1 MTTIRRHILVL
12 AAVLAF
18 ASPALRAE
26 QPQKA
31 SHSAQDDRLKKLE
44 ERADA
49 TEKAAS
55 SAAMEKDY
63 ITRAQKQY
71 QSYYQKVLN
80 TQMWTLGIMGVILVG
95 VFVLVARF
103 SLKLIDEQTKTAT
116 AGATVQMRNE
126 YARAFAKDVQKL
138 WDSNAADIK
147 KLKETLTAQFAEL
160 EQNLK
165 DCSDFQRN
173 LAGTC
178 RRADESQGDSVVTF
192 RNALRTY
199 KAGKA
204 RNLIEAKVGATT
216 ARSVFESLRRKHREN
231 YVDKARE
238 ELADSLYNDLKE
250 ELALA
255 VLQSPWLTPLINE
268 RNPPPPEPAAPEP
281 AAETRSVAKTIPET
295 HHPVMAFV
303 GHSANAASHGH
314 ECGHTQGRTSRRICS
329 LVDSSALPLLY
340 PARAA
345 IRDHNGIEAQIVDIC
360 RAPCMPFCT
369 SRRVRQPKRSREGDC
384 VRPS

>member
-1 MTTIRRHILVL
+1 MTTICRHILLL

-18 ASPALRAE
+18 FSTALRSE

-31 SHSAQDDRLKKLE
+31 SHSTQDDRLKKVE

-49 TEKAAS
+49 AEKAAS

-63 ITRAQKQY
+63 ITRTQKQY
-71 QSYYQKVLN
+71 ESYYQRVLN

-126 YARAFAKDVQKL
+126 YARALAKDVQKL

-147 KLKETLTAQFAEL
+147 KLKETLTVQFAEL

-165 DCSDFQRN
+165 DRSDFQAQFVQA
-173 LAGTC
+173 LAEEL
-178 RRADESQGDSVVTF
+178 DESQGDSLVTF

-255 VLQSPWLTPLINE
+255 ALQSPWLTPLINE
-268 RNPPPPEPAAPEP
+268 RNPPPPEPAVPEP
-281 AAETRSVAKTIPET
+281 AAETRSVAKTISET
-295 HHPVMAFV
+295 HHPVSDATFDEE
-303 GHSANAASHGH
+303 S
-314 ECGHTQGRTSRRICS
+314 
-329 LVDSSALPLLY
+329 DS
-340 PARAA
+340 
-345 IRDHNGIEAQIVDIC
+345 C
-360 RAPCMPFCT
+360 RLINT
-369 SRRVRQPKRSREGDC
+369 
-384 VRPS
+384 